1 MLRFVAPAGAPLGLG
16 QIARSLK
23 RALGKGEGTEFVLEQ
38 LLDELGVPFAYGTSS
53 GRAALCVILR
63 ALHRLRPD
71 RDVVAVPAYVCFSV
85 PAAVARAGLK
95 LLPLEVDPQRL
106 DLDFSQVERL
116 AADRLLCILSANLF
130 GLVNDSAR
138 IEAIAH
144 QKAAFF
150 VDDAAQALGASRDGR
165 LAGTAGDVGFFSFG
179 RGKGLASM
187 RGGLIVTRSA
197 EIAAAVKS
205 ELDALPPASFVDDWW
220 LLTEMLSYAMLLNPR
235 LYWLPNSL
243 PFLKLGATEFNPAF
257 SLTRS
262 SRLSLAVVR
271 ELLPGAGKLAA
282 IRRENAARI
291 TGDLREHP
299 KFVAPQPPPGCV
311 PSYVRCPVIACDE
324 ETRTKAVARL
334 RAKGF
339 GASPFYPSA
348 ICDIA
353 GIEHLTGPGDYHR
366 PGAESLARRLLT
378 LPTGP
383 HVTGQDL
390 QDIKD
395 VLWSI

>member
-16 QIARSLK
+16 QIARSVR
-23 RALGKGEGTEFVLEQ
+23 RALGKGEGTEFVLKQ
-38 LLDELGVPFAYGTSS
+38 LGDTLGVPYAYGTSS
-53 GRAALCVILR
+53 GRAALHVILR

-85 PAAVARAGLK
+85 PAAVARAGLR
-95 LLPLEVDPQRL
+95 LLPMEVDPQRL
-106 DLDFSQVERL
+106 DLDFPQVESL

-130 GLVNDSAR
+130 GLVNDAAR
-138 IEAIAH
+138 IETLAR

-150 VDDAAQALGASRDGR
+150 VDDAAQALGATRNGR
-165 LAGTAGDVGFFSFG
+165 FAGTAGDAGFFSFG

-205 ELDALPPASFVDDWW
+205 ELDALPAASFVNDGR
-220 LLTEMLSYAMLLNPR
+220 LLMEMLCYAMFLNPR

-243 PFLKLGATEFNPAF
+243 PFLKLGTTEFNPAF
-257 SLTRS
+257 PATRS

-271 ELLPGAGKLAA
+271 ELLPAGDKLAA
-282 IRRENAARI
+282 IRRQNAARI
-291 TGDLREHP
+291 AGDVRGHP
-299 KFVAPQPPPGCV
+299 KFMTPELPPGCV
-311 PSYVRCPVIACDE
+311 ASYVRCPVIACDE
-324 ETRTKAVARL
+324 EARTMAVTRL
-334 RAKGF
+334 RAKGI
-339 GASPFYPSA
+339 GASPFYPCA
-348 ICDIA
+348 ICDIE
-353 GIEHLTGPGDYHR
+353 GIERLTGPGNHHR
-366 PGAESLARRLLT
+366 PGAESLSRRLLT

-383 HVTGQDL
+383 HVTDQDL
-390 QDIKD
+390 QVIKD